1 MNKRFPLRTVVLC
14 LFVAAAVSSAAAQ
27 QPDRQRLAQIPAK
40 MQAFVDQG
48 VISGA
53 VTVVGRHD
61 GILCYDAVGKRD
73 LAAGLPMTKDTL
85 FRIASMT
92 KPITALGL
100 MLLVDEGRLA
110 IDDPVEKHLPEFC
123 GQMLVASRTADLV
136 TLKKPARKITLR
148 DLLTHTS
155 GLPGRYPPG
164 CADLLLK
171 RNHTLAEAIMAQSQR
186 PLEFEPGS
194 KWAYCNAGI
203 DTLGRVIE
211 VVSGQAYETFLQQ
224 RLFAPLGMN
233 DSTFY
238 PTDEQRR
245 RVAKL
250 YEVVNGRL
258 SEAPD
263 RLLGQSPD
271 ARFPMPCAGLFT
283 TGGDLAR
290 LYQMFLNGGRCQARQ
305 LVSTATLREMT
316 RLQTGTLTAGF
327 VPGMG
332 YGLGLGVVREPQGV
346 TAMLSPGAF
355 GHGGAFATQG
365 WIDPHQDLFMIL
377 LIHRLGL
384 KPNGDASE
392 VRREFQTLAVE
403 AVK

>member
-1 MNKRFPLRTVVLC
+1 MHKHSPRFTFALC
-14 LFVAAAVSSAAAQ
+14 LLGALIVAPAAAR
-27 QPDRQRLAQIPAK
+27 QPDPQRLARIPAK
-40 MQAFVDQG
+40 MQEFVDRG
-48 VISGA
+48 IISGA

-92 KPITALGL
+92 KPVTALGIL
-100 MLLVDEGRLA
+100 LLVDEGRLA
-110 IDDPVEKHLPEFC
+110 LDDLVERHLPEFR
-123 GQMLVASRTADLV
+123 GQMLVASRTANLV
-136 TLKKPARKITLR
+136 TLKKPTRPITLR

-155 GLPGRYPPG
+155 GLPSAYPPG
-164 CADLLLK
+164 LADLMLR
-171 RNHTLAEAIMAQSQR
+171 RNHSLAEAIMAQSQR
-186 PLEFEPGS
+186 PLDFEPGS
-194 KWAYCNAGI
+194 KWSYCNAGI

-224 RLFAPLGMN
+224 RIFAPLGMN
-233 DSTFY
+233 DTTFY
-238 PTDEQRR
+238 LRDEQRP

-250 YEVVNGRL
+250 YEVVDGRL
-258 SEAPD
+258 REAAD
-263 RLLGQSPD
+263 RLLGQARD
-271 ARFPMPCAGLFT
+271 ARFPIPCGGLYS

-290 LYQMFLNGGRCQARQ
+290 LYQMFLNGGRYQGRQ
-305 LVSTATLREMT
+305 LVSKAALGEMT
-316 RLQTGTLTAGF
+316 RLQTGKLKAGF

-332 YGLGLGVVREPQGV
+332 FGLGVGFVREPQGV
-346 TAMLSPGAF
+346 TAMLSPGTF

-377 LIHRLGL
+377 LIQRLGL
-384 KPNGDASE
+384 KPNGDDSE
-392 VRREFQTLAVE
+392 LRREFQALAVE